1 MVGLKLE
8 CTASIGSVYWQ
19 SFQETPKVSQKEQPA
34 ISGNWGIFSSAAGIS
49 SNYLSKCNPIV
60 FCLFFSFQLIIH
72 SPGYFRHFVC
82 FPRYGFTPFSRWI
95 PIDVFLQLTAIPWLL
110 QLWRRKA
117 GPQRARKANLI
128 MTAIF
133 PFFLIWWEAWQ
144 LAGKPRDNIRWKWL
158 YYRSPKILQPHLL
171 MKTPTPTR
179 KKCFS
184 DINKVTYKEHRR
196 RQQEKK
202 ITTRNHYVISVA
214 AKPFCRK
221 PIKIQKITEGCE
233 SGCKHSSAK

>member
-1 MVGLKLE
+1 MSWLASNWNARPPLGPFTGRASKKLLK
-8 CTASIGSVYWQ
+8 CHKKNNQQY
-19 SFQETPKVSQKEQPA
+19 QETGGFFQVLQVLFQM
-34 ISGNWGIFSSAAGIS
+34 
-49 SNYLSKCNPIV
+49 YLKYQIYI
-60 FCLFFSFQLIIH
+60 FCLFSFQLIIH

-196 RQQEKK
+196 RQEKK

>member
-1 MVGLKLE
+1 MGELIEYKPKVESVGAQRLETSALGLTFSVKPKYVMVGLKLE

-34 ISGNWGIFSSAAGIS
+34 ISGNWGIFSSAAGTF
-49 SNYLSKCNPIV
+49 SNVLSIKSIFFV
-60 FCLFFSFQLIIH
+60 FFSFQLIIH

-171 MKTPTPTR
+171 MKTPTYTNQ
-179 KKCFS
+179 KKMF
-184 DINKVTYKEHRR
+184 
-196 RQQEKK
+196 
-202 ITTRNHYVISVA
+202 
-214 AKPFCRK
+214 
-221 PIKIQKITEGCE
+221 
-233 SGCKHSSAK
+233 